1 MAVKISKNF
10 SRRKLFQWVALMI
23 TATPFA
29 SKASSS
35 SDIFLNKLMMKSGFV
50 DRTTAVLYDIES
62 KKMIEGYNQELKL
75 PLASVAK
82 AVTAVYGMEAIG
94 QNHKFT
100 TELFTDG
107 YIKNDT
113 LEGNIY
119 LVGGGDPSLTS
130 DDLNKFVKELK
141 LKGIKGISGTFF
153 YDDSA
158 LPEFLSID
166 PSQLPEESFNPGLSG
181 LNLNGNKVLFSW
193 KKNSG
198 GYKLSLEARALNSK
212 AFVDCITIVGKTQ
225 AKVVFAY
232 ILEKKQRL
240 EKWYVLRKA
249 LGKKGVRW
257 LPVRL
262 SSMYTST
269 VLKNLLLQNDILVG
283 APKPLRKP
291 RGNLVLLFRHK
302 SKNLVHL
309 SKEMLDRSTN
319 VTAEIIGLYA
329 ANLWGLQTPKI
340 KSSGT
345 IMTNWFNFVTE
356 TDGSIF
362 SNHSGLSADSRV
374 SSSNFVKFLTRP
386 ETREVLPSILKPR
399 KIYGSERQN
408 ISEAG
413 IAIIAKTGTM
423 HFNRGLAGYITKD
436 GAPCAV
442 FAIFSADIEKKNSI
456 KKHQLSNPPGSKNW
470 LSRAKH
476 LENTILSAWA
486 QHYI

>member
-1 MAVKISKNF
+1 MAMKMLESL
-10 SRRKLFQWVALMI
+10 SRRKLFEYAALTI
-23 TATPFA
+23 PGLFFPSEALGNSET
-29 SKASSS
+29 
-35 SDIFLNKLMMKSGFV
+35 FLNKLLTRNGFN
-50 DRTTAVLYDIES
+50 DKITAALYDLKTNKIIES
-62 KKMIEGYNQELKL
+62 YNQELKL

-94 QNHKFT
+94 RDYVFE

-107 YIKNDT
+107 EVKNNI

-119 LVGGGDPSLTS
+119 LIGGGDPSLTT
-130 DDLNKFVKELK
+130 DDLKKFVLSLK
-141 LKGIKGISGTFF
+141 SKGIHSISGDFF
-153 YDDSA
+153 YDDTT

-181 LNLNGNKVLFSW
+181 LNLNNNKILFSW
-193 KKNSG
+193 RKVNE

-212 AFVDCITIVGKTQ
+212 ALIDCITIVGKTQ
-225 AKVVFAY
+225 AKVVFEY
-232 ILEKKQRL
+232 ILEKKKRI
-240 EKWYVLRKA
+240 EKWYVSKRV

-262 SSMYTST
+262 SSVYTST
-269 VLKNLLLQNDILVG
+269 VLKNLLLQNDISVG
-283 APKPLRKP
+283 TPKPLRKP
-291 RGNLVLLFRHK
+291 MGNLVLLFRHK
-302 SKNLVHL
+302 SKDLVHI

-329 ANLWGLQTPKI
+329 ANFWGLQTPKI

-356 TDGSIF
+356 TEGSIF
-362 SNHSGLSADSRV
+362 SNHSGLSVDSRV
-374 SSSNFVKFLTRP
+374 SSSDFAKFLTRP

-399 KIYGSERQN
+399 KIYGSERQK
-408 ISEAG
+408 IKKAG

-436 GAPCAV
+436 GVPCAV
-442 FAIFSADIEKKNSI
+442 FAIFSADIEKKKSI
-456 KKHQLSNPPGSKNW
+456 RKHQLSNPPGSKNW
-470 LSRAKH
+470 LSKAKH